1 MSSFTK
7 RTHTCGELTATQAGQ
22 TATLNGWLDNVRDL
36 GAMAFFVIRDFYGA
50 TQAVARTPEVLA
62 KIRSIPIEST
72 LAVTGAVV
80 PRESPNPRMPTGA
93 VELIPGGPD
102 DIEPLG
108 LCLDQL
114 PFDISSSGESRED
127 LRLKYRFLDLRNPA
141 NQRKIALRSRVIDSI
156 RRHMRSQGFLEI
168 QTPILTNSSPEGA
181 RDYIVPSRVHPG
193 QFYAL
198 PQAPQQYKQL
208 LMVSGF
214 DRYFQIAPCFRDE
227 DARSD
232 RSPGEFYQLD
242 MEMAF
247 ADQEDV
253 FAAIEPVL
261 YEVFRENTEAGVTLP
276 PFPRIPYARALA
288 RYGSDKPDLR
298 NPLVIEDVTAL
309 FADGMPPFFEGR
321 QIRAIAVDTFTK
333 TRRFFDALGVYMK
346 EQGASNAY
354 WFRLDDSGALTG
366 GIANALMACPE
377 SVRAGLVSMLGLQP
391 GSAVALIAEV
401 GAAVTRLAGLAR
413 ARMGKELGLIDES
426 QYKFCWVVDF
436 PMYERDEE
444 TGGIAFG
451 HNPFSMPQGGLDALN
466 ARPPLEIL
474 AYQYDIVCNG
484 IELSSGAVRNYDPA
498 TMVRAFEIAGLS
510 QEVVASK
517 FPALYN
523 AFRFG
528 APPHAGI
535 APGVDRMVMLLAGEP
550 NIREVIAFPMNKNA
564 QEPMMGS
571 PAPVTE
577 KQLSEVHIRLRGPEI
592 QPRPEG

>member
-1 MSSFTK
+1 M
-7 RTHTCGELTATQAGQ
+7 
-22 TATLNGWLDNVRDL
+22 NGWLDNIRDL
-36 GAMAFFVIRDFYGA
+36 GAMAFFVIRDFYGV
-50 TQAVARTPEVLA
+50 TQAVARTPELLE
-62 KIRSIPIEST
+62 KLRSIPIEST
-72 LAVTGAVV
+72 VCVTGAVV
-80 PRESPNPRMPTGA
+80 PRESPNPRLPTGA
-93 VELIPGGPD
+93 IELIPAQPE

-108 LCLDQL
+108 LCVEPL
-114 PFDISSSGESRED
+114 PFAVSTSRDNRED
-127 LRLKYRFLDLRNPA
+127 LRLKYRFLDLRNPV
-141 NQRKIALRSRVIDSI
+141 NQQRIALRSRVIDSI
-156 RRHMRSQGFLEI
+156 RRHMRAQGFLEI
-168 QTPILTNSSPEGA
+168 QTPILTSSSPEGA

-193 QFYAL
+193 KFYAL

-208 LMVSGF
+208 LMTSGF
-214 DRYFQIAPCFRDE
+214 DKYFQIAPCFRDE

-261 YEVFRENTEAGVTLP
+261 YEVFRENTDADVTLP
-276 PFPRIPYARALA
+276 PFPRIPYSKALA

-309 FADGMPPFFEGR
+309 FADGAPPFFEGK
-321 QIRAIAVDTFTK
+321 QIRAIAVDRFAK

-354 WFRLDDSGALTG
+354 WFRLDDAGAVTG
-366 GIANALMACPE
+366 GIANALMACPA

-391 GSAVALIAEV
+391 GAAVVLIAEPKESIV
-401 GAAVTRLAGLAR
+401 RLAGLAR
-413 ARMGKELGLIDES
+413 ARMGAELGLINEN
-426 QYKFCWVVDF
+426 QFKFCWIVDF

-444 TGGIAFG
+444 TGSIMFG
-451 HNPFSMPQGGLDALN
+451 HNPFSTPQGGLDALN
-466 ARPPLEIL
+466 TMEPLDIL

-484 IELSSGAVRNYDPA
+484 IELSSGAVRNYDPS
-498 TMVRAFEIAGLS
+498 TMIRAFEIAGFD
-510 QEVVASK
+510 QDVVASQ

-535 APGVDRMVMLLAGEP
+535 APGVDRIVMLLAGEP
-550 NIREVIAFPMNKNA
+550 NIREVIAFPMNKSA

-571 PAPVTE
+571 PSRVTE
-577 KQLSEVHIRLRGPEI
+577 KQLREVHIKLREPSPPG
-592 QPRPEG
+592 G